1 MTDWTREVPVARYRL
16 SIRAVVGLVLLA
28 AVAIGGVR
36 ITAGE
41 TPKKIRII
49 YTDDMLGAWIP
60 CG

>member
-1 MTDWTREVPVARYRL
+1 LAKIL
-16 SIRAVVGLVLLA
+16 LGFALLA
-28 AVAIGGVR
+28 PMVIGAVR

-49 YTDDMLGAWIP
+49 YTDDMKGNWIP